1 MSEKGRVDIGF
12 SGDANDVLR
21 QLDRIIGKQSK
32 MLEGFTRAHH
42 QSAGL
47 TSTLATGLGVGV
59 RQLGAMVTGFAGL
72 GAQIRFAR
80 GVWQQFQADIARG
93 AENIRNFQA
102 DFIDLQFLGEHAKD
116 PKYRQRVLSEASRI
130 SVGPGEVARG
140 LYTFE
145 SMTAYAAGDPK
156 RRAGMWQELTKL
168 RKAGS
173 VPLPEL
179 APTFAK
185 MGGIY
190 QNLSGREMANITHY
204 LLEQAAIEDPSSLA
218 KQAPRFFA
226 AGKVGGV
233 DARTAAA
240 LGAVLTSKTG
250 TDAQAAG
257 GLDIILRKVMLK
269 DPDEQEA
276 LRSLAFGAA
285 DPLAGRKNLMGQAGV
300 GATDDAWQRLQ
311 KLSTLKLSTSDL
323 KDLFSERG
331 LRYGKILLDD
341 IAGAREMV
349 GKFQRMT
356 GPGMDLAGVK
366 LAAAEGTDAVFRMT
380 QAGERLDV
388 RTDVASQQAAR
399 LVWSNLSKAVDAIG
413 EERGWDPARRFTEK
427 GRGFVLQVGRTIAR
441 DVYGMESSET
451 DLAAASLA
459 GTLKAEGQA
468 PTKAGAFR
476 MAQRMLGLTPG
487 EQAVQLQRATE
498 GLFQAAESLKDASR
512 RTADANAHVETPAG
526 K

>member
-32 MLEGFTRAHH
+32 MLEGFTRAH
-42 QSAGL
+42 QRTAGFSGALEAGL
-47 TSTLATGLGVGV
+47 GAGV
-59 RQLGAMVTGFAGL
+59 RQLASLAIGFGGLAG
-72 GAQIRFAR
+72 QMRIAR
-80 GVWQQFQADIARG
+80 GIFQQFQADIARG
-93 AENIRNFQA
+93 AENIRSFQE
-102 DFIDLQFLGEHAKD
+102 DFINLQFLGEHLKD
-116 PKYRQRVLSEASRI
+116 PKYRGRVLAEARRTGI
-130 SVGPGEVARG
+130 GEKEVAGG

-145 SMTAYAAGDPK
+145 SMTAYAAGDPN
-156 RRAGMWQELTKL
+156 RRAGMWNEMVKL

-173 VPLPEL
+173 VPLAEL
-179 APTFAK
+179 APTFTK

-190 QNLSGREMANITHY
+190 QNLNGREMANITHY
-204 LLEQAAIEDPSSLA
+204 LLEQAAIEDPASLA

-250 TDAQAAG
+250 TDAQAAQ

-349 GKFQRMT
+349 GKFQAKT
-356 GPGMDLAGVK
+356 GPDVDMVGGKLGLAETGDV
-366 LAAAEGTDAVFRMT
+366 GYRMT
-380 QAGERLDV
+380 QAGDRLGV
-388 RTDVASQQAAR
+388 RVSTASQRADR
-399 LVWSNLSKAVDAIG
+399 LVWDNLARAVDAIG
-413 EERGWDPARRFTEK
+413 EERGWDPGRRFFEK
-427 GRGFVLQVGRTIAR
+427 GRGGVLQMMGIVPGSMMGDPMVTA
-441 DVYGMESSET
+441 S
-451 DLAAASLA
+451 ASLA
-459 GTLKAEGQA
+459 GTLKAEG
-468 PTKAGAFR
+468 
-476 MAQRMLGLTPG
+476 MAKTDREAVLRARQMLGIDPG
-487 EQAVQLQRATE
+487 EQARQLEQATE
-498 GLFQAAESLKDASR
+498 GLFRAAESLQNASR